1 MELTNKPVIP
11 ISNPDGTP
19 LPYRVFDPCIW
30 NKDGVYYSLSGGTL
44 PHEPSGKRTRA
55 NFLFKSKDLIN
66 WEYLHPFIEG
76 DRFTLIGDDGA
87 CPYFW
92 PIGDRHILLFFSHMS
107 GGQALLGDYDS
118 SRDKFIVT
126 SHQDFNFGAY
136 GPSGVHATS
145 ETPDGRSGIAVLL
158 FAMDSKGLAKQV
170 LRRVGQCILTSP
182 TTACF
187 SGLDS
192 DEKINLGNA
201 IRFFGDGFQVSKK
214 INDKKIWR
222 IPVMEGEFVIE
233 DKTSITKGIGGG
245 NILIIG
251 DSNQEVLKSAEAAV
265 KEMRKVNNIILPF
278 PGGIVRSGSKVGSK
292 YKSLIASTNDA
303 YCPTLKGITKTK
315 LSKSNESVLEIVI
328 DGINEKDISLAMKK
342 GINIICKKFN
352 KGNKS
357 ISAGNYGGK
366 LGPHHFHLRDVM
378 K

>member
-1 MELTNKPVIP
+1 MIINGIKIENTFAEAFPMKVVRLIITADSKYW
-11 ISNPDGTP
+11 
-19 LPYRVFDPCIW
+19 L
-30 NKDGVYYSLSGGTL
+30 KQA
-44 PHEPSGKRTRA
+44 A
-55 NFLFKSKDLIN
+55 NN
-66 WEYLHPFIEG
+66 
-76 DRFTLIGDDGA
+76 
-87 CPYFW
+87 
-92 PIGDRHILLFFSHMS
+92 
-107 GGQALLGDYDS
+107 
-118 SRDKFIVT
+118 VT
-126 SHQDFNFGAY
+126 GF
-136 GPSGVHATS
+136 ATS
-145 ETPDGRSGIAVLL
+145 VIACGCEAGVEKEIKSSKTPDGRSGIAILL

-187 SGLDS
+187 SGLES
-192 DEKINLGNA
+192 NEKINLGSA
-201 IRFFGDGFQVSKK
+201 IRFFGDGFQISKK
-214 INDKKIWR
+214 IYDKKIWR

-233 DKTSITKGIGGG
+233 DKTSITNGIGGG

-251 DSNQEVLKSAEAAV
+251 NSNGEVLKSAEAAV
-265 KEMRKVNNIILPF
+265 KEMKKVNNIILPF

-352 KGNKS
+352 KGIKS

-366 LGPHHFHLRDVM
+366 LGPHHFHLREVM

>member
-1 MELTNKPVIP
+1 MIINGIKIENTFAEAFPMKAARLIITADSKYWLKQAVNNMTGFATSVIAC
-11 ISNPDGTP
+11 G
-19 LPYRVFDPCIW
+19 CEA
-30 NKDGVYYSLSGGTL
+30 G
-44 PHEPSGKRTRA
+44 
-55 NFLFKSKDLIN
+55 
-66 WEYLHPFIEG
+66 IEKEI
-76 DRFTLIGDDGA
+76 R
-87 CPYFW
+87 
-92 PIGDRHILLFFSHMS
+92 S
-107 GGQALLGDYDS
+107 
-118 SRDKFIVT
+118 
-126 SHQDFNFGAY
+126 
-136 GPSGVHATS
+136 S

-187 SGLDS
+187 SGLES
-192 DEKINLGNA
+192 DEKIDLGNA
-201 IRFFGDGFQVSKK
+201 IRYFGDGFQVSKK

-328 DGINEKDISLAMKK
+328 DGTNEKDISLAMKK

-352 KGNKS
+352 KGIKT

-366 LGPHHFHLRDVM
+366 LGPYHFHLRNIM

>member
-1 MELTNKPVIP
+1 MIINGIKIENTFAEAFPMKVVRLIITADSKYW
-11 ISNPDGTP
+11 
-19 LPYRVFDPCIW
+19 L
-30 NKDGVYYSLSGGTL
+30 KQA
-44 PHEPSGKRTRA
+44 A
-55 NFLFKSKDLIN
+55 NN
-66 WEYLHPFIEG
+66 
-76 DRFTLIGDDGA
+76 
-87 CPYFW
+87 
-92 PIGDRHILLFFSHMS
+92 
-107 GGQALLGDYDS
+107 
-118 SRDKFIVT
+118 VT
-126 SHQDFNFGAY
+126 GF
-136 GPSGVHATS
+136 ATS
-145 ETPDGRSGIAVLL
+145 VIACGCEAGVEKEIKSSQTPDGRSGIAVLL

-187 SGLDS
+187 SGLES
-192 DEKINLGNA
+192 DEKINLGSA

-233 DKTSITKGIGGG
+233 DKTSITNGIGGG

-251 DSNQEVLKSAEAAV
+251 NSNGEVLKSAEAAV
-265 KEMRKVNNIILPF
+265 KEMKKVNNIILPF

-328 DGINEKDISLAMKK
+328 DGTNEKDISLAMKK

-352 KGNKS
+352 KGIKS

-366 LGPHHFHLRDVM
+366 LGPYHFHLRNIM
-378 K
+378 R

>member
-1 MELTNKPVIP
+1 MIINGIKIENTFAEAFPMKVVRLIITADSKYW
-11 ISNPDGTP
+11 
-19 LPYRVFDPCIW
+19 L
-30 NKDGVYYSLSGGTL
+30 KQA
-44 PHEPSGKRTRA
+44 A
-55 NFLFKSKDLIN
+55 NN
-66 WEYLHPFIEG
+66 
-76 DRFTLIGDDGA
+76 
-87 CPYFW
+87 
-92 PIGDRHILLFFSHMS
+92 
-107 GGQALLGDYDS
+107 
-118 SRDKFIVT
+118 VT
-126 SHQDFNFGAY
+126 GF
-136 GPSGVHATS
+136 ATS
-145 ETPDGRSGIAVLL
+145 VIACGCEAGVEKEIKSSKTPDGRSGIAVLL

-187 SGLDS
+187 SGLES
-192 DEKINLGNA
+192 DEKINLGSA

-233 DKTSITKGIGGG
+233 DKTSITNGIGGG

-251 DSNQEVLKSAEAAV
+251 NSNGEVLKSAEAAV
-265 KEMRKVNNIILPF
+265 KEMKKVNNIILPF

-352 KGNKS
+352 KGIKS

>member
-1 MELTNKPVIP
+1 MIINGIKIENTFAEAFPMKAARLIITADSKYWLKQAVNNMTGFATSVIAC
-11 ISNPDGTP
+11 G
-19 LPYRVFDPCIW
+19 CEA
-30 NKDGVYYSLSGGTL
+30 G
-44 PHEPSGKRTRA
+44 
-55 NFLFKSKDLIN
+55 
-66 WEYLHPFIEG
+66 IEKEI
-76 DRFTLIGDDGA
+76 R
-87 CPYFW
+87 
-92 PIGDRHILLFFSHMS
+92 S
-107 GGQALLGDYDS
+107 
-118 SRDKFIVT
+118 
-126 SHQDFNFGAY
+126 
-136 GPSGVHATS
+136 S

-187 SGLDS
+187 SGLES
-192 DEKINLGNA
+192 DEKIDLGNA
-201 IRFFGDGFQVSKK
+201 IRYFGDGFQVSKK

-315 LSKSNESVLEIVI
+315 LSKSNESVLENVI
-328 DGINEKDISLAMKK
+328 DGTNEKDISLAMKK

-352 KGNKS
+352 KFEMN
-357 ISAGNYGGK
+357 N
-366 LGPHHFHLRDVM
+366 
-378 K
+378 

>member
-1 MELTNKPVIP
+1 MIINGIKIENTFAEAFPMKVVRLIITADSKYW
-11 ISNPDGTP
+11 
-19 LPYRVFDPCIW
+19 L
-30 NKDGVYYSLSGGTL
+30 KQA
-44 PHEPSGKRTRA
+44 A
-55 NFLFKSKDLIN
+55 NN
-66 WEYLHPFIEG
+66 
-76 DRFTLIGDDGA
+76 
-87 CPYFW
+87 
-92 PIGDRHILLFFSHMS
+92 
-107 GGQALLGDYDS
+107 
-118 SRDKFIVT
+118 VT
-126 SHQDFNFGAY
+126 GF
-136 GPSGVHATS
+136 ATS
-145 ETPDGRSGIAVLL
+145 VIACGCEAGVEKEIKSSQTPDGRSGIAVLL

-187 SGLDS
+187 SGLES
-192 DEKINLGNA
+192 NEKINLGSA

-233 DKTSITKGIGGG
+233 DKTSITNGIGGG

-251 DSNQEVLKSAEAAV
+251 NSNGEVLKSAEAAV
-265 KEMRKVNNIILPF
+265 KEMKKVNNIILPF

-352 KGNKS
+352 KGIKS